1 MIPSKLITKE
11 NAKKRLEQRG
21 KDFMVI
27 FVSGSNINP
36 NPKLYKYYWW
46 IYSMESKEKSAAE
59 VFYSKAHRL
68 TTKKF
73 EEEAIRLQD
82 NKISFAYVNTKLHRL
97 GTIFDYEKLLKEF
110 SDIEFAQLMKMTV
123 MRLMMKDIG
132 RCKIYLNFD

>member
-21 KDFMVI
+21 KDFMAI

-46 IYSMESKEKSAAE
+46 IYSMESDENSAAE
-59 VFYSKAHRL
+59 VFYTKAHRL

-73 EEEAIRLQD
+73 EEESIRLQD
-82 NKISFAYVNTKLHRL
+82 NKISFVYVNRKLHRL
-97 GTIFDYEKLLKEF
+97 GSIFDYEKLKEKYP
-110 SDIEFAQLMKMTV
+110 DMEYAPVYEDDNDEMIENGHK
-123 MRLMMKDIG
+123 
-132 RCKIYLNFD
+132 

>member
-21 KDFMVI
+21 KDFMAI
-27 FVSGSNINP
+27 FVSGSNINQ
-36 NPKLYKYYWW
+36 
-46 IYSMESKEKSAAE
+46 

-82 NKISFAYVNTKLHRL
+82 NKISFAYVNRKLHRL

-110 SDIEFAQLMKMTV
+110 SDIEFAPAYEDDSDEMNEEGH
-123 MRLMMKDIG
+123 R
-132 RCKIYLNFD
+132 

>member
-110 SDIEFAQLMKMTV
+110 SDIEFAPAYEDDNDEMIENGHK
-123 MRLMMKDIG
+123 
-132 RCKIYLNFD
+132 

>member
-21 KDFMVI
+21 KEFMVI

-46 IYSMESKEKSAAE
+46 IYSMESYENSAAE
-59 VFYSKAHRL
+59 VFYTKAHRL
-68 TTKKF
+68 STKKF

-82 NKISFAYVNTKLHRL
+82 NKISFAYVNRKLHRL
-97 GTIFDYEKLLKEF
+97 GTIFDYEKLKEKYP
-110 SDIEFAQLMKMTV
+110 DIEFAPAYEDDNDEMIENGHK
-123 MRLMMKDIG
+123 
-132 RCKIYLNFD
+132 

>member
-21 KDFMVI
+21 KEFMVI

-46 IYSMESKEKSAAE
+46 IYSMESYENSAAE
-59 VFYSKAHRL
+59 VFYTKAHRL
-68 TTKKF
+68 STKKF

-82 NKISFAYVNTKLHRL
+82 NKISFAYVNRKLHRL
-97 GTIFDYEKLLKEF
+97 GTIFDYEKLKEKYP
-110 SDIEFAQLMKMTV
+110 DIEFAPAYEDDSDEINDEGH
-123 MRLMMKDIG
+123 R
-132 RCKIYLNFD
+132 

>member
-21 KDFMVI
+21 KEFMVI

-68 TTKKF
+68 STKKF

-82 NKISFAYVNTKLHRL
+82 NKISFAYVNRKLHRL

-110 SDIEFAQLMKMTV
+110 SDIEFAPAYEDDSDEMNEEGHK
-123 MRLMMKDIG
+123 
-132 RCKIYLNFD
+132 

>member
-11 NAKKRLEQRG
+11 NAKKRLEQWG
-21 KDFMVI
+21 KDFMAI

-82 NKISFAYVNTKLHRL
+82 NKISFAYVNRKLHRL

-110 SDIEFAQLMKMTV
+110 SDIEFAPAYEDDSDEMNEEGH
-123 MRLMMKDIG
+123 R
-132 RCKIYLNFD
+132 

>member
-21 KDFMVI
+21 KEFMVI

-110 SDIEFAQLMKMTV
+110 SDIEFAPAYEDDSDEMNEEGHK
-123 MRLMMKDIG
+123 
-132 RCKIYLNFD
+132 

>member
-21 KDFMVI
+21 KEFMVI

-46 IYSMESKEKSAAE
+46 IYSMESDENSAAE
-59 VFYSKAHRL
+59 VFYTKAHRL
-68 TTKKF
+68 STKKF
-73 EEEAIRLQD
+73 EEESIRLQD
-82 NKISFAYVNTKLHRL
+82 NKISFAYVNRKLHRL

-110 SDIEFAQLMKMTV
+110 SDIEFAPAYEDDSDEMNEEGH
-123 MRLMMKDIG
+123 R
-132 RCKIYLNFD
+132 

>member
-11 NAKKRLEQRG
+11 NAKKRLEQRD
-21 KDFMVI
+21 KDFMAI

-73 EEEAIRLQD
+73 EEEAKRLQD

-97 GTIFDYEKLLKEF
+97 GTIFDYEKLKEKYP
-110 SDIEFAQLMKMTV
+110 DIEFAPAYEDDNDEMIENGHK
-123 MRLMMKDIG
+123 
-132 RCKIYLNFD
+132 

>member
-21 KDFMVI
+21 KDFMAI

-68 TTKKF
+68 SIKKF
-73 EEEAIRLQD
+73 EEEAKRLQD
-82 NKISFAYVNTKLHRL
+82 NKISFAYVNRKLHRL
-97 GTIFDYEKLLKEF
+97 GTIFDYEKLKEKYP
-110 SDIEFAQLMKMTV
+110 DIEFARAYEDDSDEMNEEGH
-123 MRLMMKDIG
+123 R
-132 RCKIYLNFD
+132 

>member
-21 KDFMVI
+21 KEFMVI

-68 TTKKF
+68 SIKKF
-73 EEEAIRLQD
+73 EEESIRLQD
-82 NKISFAYVNTKLHRL
+82 NKISFAYVNRKLHRL
-97 GTIFDYEKLLKEF
+97 GTTFDYEKLKEKYP
-110 SDIEFAQLMKMTV
+110 DMEFAPAYEDDNDEMIENGHK
-123 MRLMMKDIG
+123 
-132 RCKIYLNFD
+132 

>member
-21 KDFMVI
+21 KEFMVI

-59 VFYSKAHRL
+59 VFYTKAYRL
-68 TTKKF
+68 STKKF
-73 EEEAIRLQD
+73 EEESIRLQD
-82 NKISFAYVNTKLHRL
+82 NKISFAYVNRKLHRL

-110 SDIEFAQLMKMTV
+110 SDIEFAPAYEDDSDEMNEEGHK
-123 MRLMMKDIG
+123 
-132 RCKIYLNFD
+132 